1 MTGRPPKGNTVS
13 ILKKIRHKG
22 QTAKGDAKQSTGRVT
37 GNRRLRTKGRAEKST
52 GHVKQAADKIADAF
66 KH

>member
-1 MTGRPPKGNTVS
+1 MS

-22 QTAKGDAKQSTGRVT
+22 QTAKGDAKESTGHVT
-37 GNRRLRTKGRAEKST
+37 GSRRLRTKGRAEKST
-52 GHVKQAADKIADAF
+52 GHLKQAADKISDAF

>member
-1 MTGRPPKGNTVS
+1 MS

-22 QTAKGDAKQSTGRVT
+22 QTAKGDTKQSAGRVT
-37 GNRRLRTKGRAEKST
+37 GNRRLRTKGRAERST
-52 GHVKQAADKIADAF
+52 GHLKQAADKIADAF